1 MSISRKCCVGYGYL
15 LSAEDVRSV
24 DPMLR
29 DDLLDSDYMHRLDGY
44 DDNTNYF
51 FGIVYVNAEEGC
63 AIEVKYIGD
72 YAISPNT
79 MFGLT
84 REFDTYFPQ
93 KLWDICKTYLLNIID

>member
-29 DDLLDSDYMHRLDGY
+29 DNLLDSDYMHRLDGY
-44 DDNTNYF
+44 NDDTNYF
-51 FGIVYVNAEEGC
+51 FGIVYANAEEGC
-63 AIEVKYIGD
+63 ATEIQYIGN
-72 YAISPNT
+72 YTVSLNA

-84 REFDTYFPQ
+84 HEFTIYFPQ
-93 KLWDICKTYLLNIID
+93 KSWNNCKTYLLNIID

>member
-1 MSISRKCCVGYGYL
+1 MSVSRKCCVGYGYL

-44 DDNTNYF
+44 NDDTDYF
-51 FGIVYVNAEEGC
+51 FGIVYINAEEGC
-63 AIEVKYIGD
+63 ATEIQYIGNYTVSLD
-72 YAISPNT
+72 A

-84 REFDTYFPQ
+84 HEFTIYFPQ
-93 KLWDICKTYLLNIID
+93 KVWNSCKTYLLNIID